1 MSTATRKEQLSAKT
15 AAPSFRAKA
24 SELLPALLP
33 LNGVAPVRSPRPI
46 LGHLRISLG
55 RKGLEACATDLEM
68 WVTAKADVSEAS
80 GEGVFAVPCDA
91 FLQILREAGEK
102 EVRVTFRD
110 DGMAAVEADRDRYE
124 IACLSADEFPSCAEK
139 PEGAKCVIPE
149 GGLAGLLKRTSFATA
164 RERTRYTLNGVHW
177 SLDGDR
183 LEVVATDGR
192 RLALARSSVKGQG
205 KAKGILP
212 VRAVSQILQLGDG
225 PFTVSLGERAIE
237 VRTARHTLV
246 SRLLEGQFPDY
257 AAVIPKDYP
266 AAATAP
272 ATDLLS
278 AFRRASLLSQESR
291 AVRLVFR
298 KGGLTLSG
306 GDPGRG
312 QTKIEAD
319 IQYPGANVDLRINPD
334 FVMDGLKTWGDAPV
348 RWELRDSV
356 SPCVLKEGDDH
367 LYVVL
372 PITLE

>member
-1 MSTATRKEQLSAKT
+1 MSTATRKEHLSTKAT
-15 AAPSFRAKA
+15 AVSFRAKA
-24 SELLPALLP
+24 SDLLPALLP

-46 LGHLRISLG
+46 LGHLRIAVG
-55 RKGLEACATDLEM
+55 KKGLEASATDLEM
-68 WVTAKADVSEAS
+68 WVTAKAEVLESS
-80 GEGVFAVPCDA
+80 GEGIFAVPSDA
-91 FLQILREAGEK
+91 FLQILREVGDQ
-102 EVRVTFRD
+102 EVRVGFRE
-110 DGMAAVEADRDRYE
+110 DGMAAVEADRDRFE
-124 IACLSADEFPSCAEK
+124 IACLSADEFPACGEK
-139 PEGAKCVIPE
+139 PEGAKCTVP
-149 GGLAGLLKRTSFATA
+149 AGVLGRLLKRTAFAVA

-192 RLALARSSVKGQG
+192 RLALARAAVKGQG

-212 VRAVSQILQLGDG
+212 VRAVSQILQLGEG
-225 PFTVSLGERAIE
+225 PFTVAMGERALE
-237 VRTARHTLV
+237 VRTPGHTLV

-257 AAVIPKDYP
+257 TAVIPKDYP

-272 ATDLLS
+272 AQELLS
-278 AFRRASLLSQESR
+278 AFRRAALLSMESR

-319 IQYPGANVDLRINPD
+319 VQYQGANVDLRINPD
-334 FVMDGLKTWGDAPV
+334 FVMDGLKTWGDSPV